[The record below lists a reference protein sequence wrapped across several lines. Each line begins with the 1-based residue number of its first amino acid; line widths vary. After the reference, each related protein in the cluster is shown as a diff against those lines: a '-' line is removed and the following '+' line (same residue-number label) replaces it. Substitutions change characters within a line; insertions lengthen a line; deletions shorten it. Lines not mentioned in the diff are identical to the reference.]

1 MEKQMILN
9 IDLKGATNLVANL
22 PTDKVEYVESV
33 IKFFE
38 NNIVAVK
45 DEYSTV
51 KVINIVSTITLGDE
65 VIFNYRGNSYN
76 ESPEQDL
83 RISGRSGDLIEGFE
97 LLTPELT
104 ASNIRNVNKLKE
116 KIKGL
121 EDDKKVLTVQL
132 ERLKEDMAKLS
143 GDENED

>member
-1 MEKQMILN
+1 MILN

-45 DEYSTV
+45 DEYGGI
-51 KVINIVSTITLGDE
+51 KVVNLESTITLGDE
-65 VIFNYRGNSYN
+65 ITFEDRGNSYN
-76 ESPEQDL
+76 DSPEQDL
-83 RISGRSGDLIEGFE
+83 RVSGRSGDLIEGFE
-97 LLTPELT
+97 VLTPELT
-104 ASNIRNVNKLKE
+104 ASNIRNVNSLKG
-116 KIKGL
+116 KIKSL

-132 ERLKEDMAKLS
+132 ERLKEQIDLLS
-143 GDENED
+143 GDE

>member
-1 MEKQMILN
+1 MILN
-9 IDLKGATNLVANL
+9 IDLKGATNLVASL
-22 PTDKVEYVESV
+22 PTDKVGYVESV

-45 DEYSTV
+45 DEYGSI
-51 KVINIVSTITLGDE
+51 KVVNLESTITLGDE
-65 VIFNYRGNSYN
+65 ITFKDRGNSYN

-97 LLTPELT
+97 VLTPELT
-104 ASNIRNVNKLKE
+104 ASNIRNVNSLKG
-116 KIKGL
+116 KIKSL

-132 ERLKEDMAKLS
+132 ERLQEQIDLLS
-143 GDENED
+143 GDE

>member
-1 MEKQMILN
+1 MILN

-38 NNIVAVK
+38 DNIVAVK
-45 DEYSTV
+45 DEYSTL
-51 KVINIVSTITLGDE
+51 KVVNLESTITLGDE
-65 VIFNYRGNSYN
+65 VIFSDRGNSYN

-97 LLTPELT
+97 LLTPEVT

-132 ERLKEDMAKLS
+132 ERLKQDMAKLS
-143 GDENED
+143 SDEE

>member
-1 MEKQMILN
+1 MILN
-9 IDLKGATNLVANL
+9 IDLKGATNLVASL
-22 PTDKVEYVESV
+22 PTDKVGYVESV

-45 DEYSTV
+45 DEYGSI
-51 KVINIVSTITLGDE
+51 KVVNIESTITLGDE
-65 VIFNYRGNSYN
+65 ITFKDRGNSYN

-97 LLTPELT
+97 VLTPELT
-104 ASNIRNVNKLKE
+104 ASNIRNVNSLKG
-116 KIKGL
+116 KIKSL

-132 ERLKEDMAKLS
+132 ERLQEQIDLLS
-143 GDENED
+143 SDE

>member
-1 MEKQMILN
+1 MILN
-9 IDLKGATNLVANL
+9 IDLKGATNLVASL
-22 PTDKVEYVESV
+22 QTDKVVYVESV

-45 DEYSTV
+45 DEYGSI
-51 KVINIVSTITLGDE
+51 KVVNIESTITLGDE
-65 VIFNYRGNSYN
+65 ITFKDRGNSYN

-97 LLTPELT
+97 VLTPELT
-104 ASNIRNVNKLKE
+104 ASNIRNVNSLKG
-116 KIKGL
+116 KIKSL

-132 ERLKEDMAKLS
+132 ERLKEQKDLLS
-143 GDENED
+143 CDE

>member
-1 MEKQMILN
+1 MILN
-9 IDLKGATNLVANL
+9 IDLKGATNLVASL
-22 PTDKVEYVESV
+22 PTDKVGYVESV

-45 DEYSTV
+45 DEYGSI
-51 KVINIVSTITLGDE
+51 KVVNIESTITLGDE
-65 VIFNYRGNSYN
+65 ITFKDRGNSYN

-97 LLTPELT
+97 VLTPELT
-104 ASNIRNVNKLKE
+104 ASNIRNVNSLKG
-116 KIKGL
+116 KIKSL

-132 ERLKEDMAKLS
+132 ERLKEQIDLLS
-143 GDENED
+143 GDE

>member
-1 MEKQMILN
+1 MILN
-9 IDLKGATNLVANL
+9 VDLKGATNLVASL
-22 PTDKVEYVESV
+22 PTDKVGYVESV

-45 DEYSTV
+45 DEYGSI
-51 KVINIVSTITLGDE
+51 KVVNIESTITLGDE
-65 VIFNYRGNSYN
+65 ITFKDRGNSYN

-97 LLTPELT
+97 VLTPELT
-104 ASNIRNVNKLKE
+104 ASNIRNVNSLKG
-116 KIKGL
+116 KIKSL

-132 ERLKEDMAKLS
+132 ERLQEQIDLLS
-143 GDENED
+143 GDE

>member
-1 MEKQMILN
+1 MILN

-45 DEYSTV
+45 DEYGSIKTV
-51 KVINIVSTITLGDE
+51 NLESTITLGDG
-65 VIFNYRGNSYN
+65 ITFKDRGNSYN

-83 RISGRSGDLIEGFE
+83 RVSGRSGDLIEGFE
-97 LLTPELT
+97 VLTPELT
-104 ASNIRNVNKLKE
+104 ASNIRNVNSLKG
-116 KIKGL
+116 KIKSL

-132 ERLKEDMAKLS
+132 ERLKEQIDLLS
-143 GDENED
+143 GDE

>member
-1 MEKQMILN
+1 MILN

-22 PTDKVEYVESV
+22 PTDKVGYVESV

-45 DEYSTV
+45 DEYSTFRV
-51 KVINIVSTITLGDE
+51 VNLESTITLGDE
-65 VIFNYRGNSYN
+65 VIFKDRGNSYN
-76 ESPEQDL
+76 ESPDQDL

-97 LLTPELT
+97 LLTPEIT
-104 ASNIRNVNKLKE
+104 ASNIRNMNKLKE

-121 EDDKKVLTVQL
+121 EDDKKVLTIQL
-132 ERLKEDMAKLS
+132 ERLKEDMVKLS

>member
-1 MEKQMILN
+1 M
-9 IDLKGATNLVANL
+9 
-22 PTDKVEYVESV
+22 S
-33 IKFFE
+33 
-38 NNIVAVK
+38 
-45 DEYSTV
+45 
-51 KVINIVSTITLGDE
+51 STITLGDE

>member
-1 MEKQMILN
+1 MILN
-9 IDLKGATNLVANL
+9 IDLKGATNLVASL
-22 PTDKVEYVESV
+22 PTDKVGYVESV

-45 DEYSTV
+45 DEYGSIKTV
-51 KVINIVSTITLGDE
+51 NLESTITLGDE
-65 VIFNYRGNSYN
+65 ITFKDRGNSYN

-97 LLTPELT
+97 VLTPELT
-104 ASNIRNVNKLKE
+104 ASNIRNVNSLKG
-116 KIKGL
+116 KIKSL

-132 ERLKEDMAKLS
+132 ERLKEQIDLLS
-143 GDENED
+143 GDE

>member
-1 MEKQMILN
+1 MILN

-45 DEYSTV
+45 DEYGSIKTV
-51 KVINIVSTITLGDE
+51 NLESTITLGDE
-65 VIFNYRGNSYN
+65 IIFKDRGNSYN

-83 RISGRSGDLIEGFE
+83 RVSGRSGDLIEGFE
-97 LLTPELT
+97 VLTPELT
-104 ASNIRNVNKLKE
+104 ASNIRNVNSLKG
-116 KIKGL
+116 KIKSL

-132 ERLKEDMAKLS
+132 ERLKEQIDLLS
-143 GDENED
+143 GDE

>member
-1 MEKQMILN
+1 MILN
-9 IDLKGATNLVANL
+9 IDLNGATNLVASL

-45 DEYSTV
+45 DEYGSI
-51 KVINIVSTITLGDE
+51 KVVSLESTITLGDE
-65 VIFNYRGNSYN
+65 ITFKDRGNSYN

-97 LLTPELT
+97 VLTPELT
-104 ASNIRNVNKLKE
+104 ASNIRNVNSLKG
-116 KIKGL
+116 KIKSL

-132 ERLKEDMAKLS
+132 ERLKEQIDLLS
-143 GDENED
+143 GDE

>member
-1 MEKQMILN
+1 MILN

-45 DEYSTV
+45 DEYSTL
-51 KVINIVSTITLGDE
+51 KVVNLVSTITLGDE
-65 VIFNYRGNSYN
+65 ISFNDRGNSYN

-132 ERLKEDMAKLS
+132 ERLKENMAKLS

>member
-1 MEKQMILN
+1 MILN
-9 IDLKGATNLVANL
+9 IDLKGATNLVASL
-22 PTDKVEYVESV
+22 PTDKVGYVESV

-45 DEYSTV
+45 DQYGSI
-51 KVINIVSTITLGDE
+51 KVVNIESTITLGDE
-65 VIFNYRGNSYN
+65 ITFKDRGNSYN

-97 LLTPELT
+97 VLTPELT
-104 ASNIRNVNKLKE
+104 ASNIRNVNSLKG
-116 KIKGL
+116 KIKSL

-132 ERLKEDMAKLS
+132 ERLQEQIDLLS
-143 GDENED
+143 SDE

>member
-1 MEKQMILN
+1 MILN
-9 IDLKGATNLVANL
+9 IDLNGATNLVANL

-65 VIFNYRGNSYN
+65 VIFKASGNSYN

>member
-1 MEKQMILN
+1 MILN

-45 DEYSTV
+45 DEYGSI
-51 KVINIVSTITLGDE
+51 KVVNLESTITLGDE
-65 VIFNYRGNSYN
+65 ITFKDRGNSYN

-97 LLTPELT
+97 VLTPELT
-104 ASNIRNVNKLKE
+104 ASNIRNVNSLKG
-116 KIKGL
+116 KIKSL

-132 ERLKEDMAKLS
+132 ERLQEQIDLLS
-143 GDENED
+143 SDE

>member
-1 MEKQMILN
+1 MILN
-9 IDLKGATNLVANL
+9 IDLKGATTLVASL
-22 PTDKVEYVESV
+22 PTDKGEYVESV

-45 DEYSTV
+45 DEYGSI
-51 KVINIVSTITLGDE
+51 KVVNIESTITLGDE
-65 VIFNYRGNSYN
+65 ITFKDRGNSYN

-97 LLTPELT
+97 VLTPELT
-104 ASNIRNVNKLKE
+104 ASNIRNVNSLKG
-116 KIKGL
+116 KIKSL

-132 ERLKEDMAKLS
+132 ERLQEQIDLLS
-143 GDENED
+143 GDE